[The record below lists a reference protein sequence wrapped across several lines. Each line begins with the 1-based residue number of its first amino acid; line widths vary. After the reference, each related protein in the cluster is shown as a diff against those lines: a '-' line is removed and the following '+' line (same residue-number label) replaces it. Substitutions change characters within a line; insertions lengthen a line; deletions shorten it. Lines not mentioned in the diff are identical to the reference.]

1 MSLAPGLYDQ
11 PLTQRIAADLA
22 ELASELLETA
32 RIDPS
37 RSAELFSRVFQ
48 ERLVR
53 VLESVGGEN
62 PRDRVERQLALINGL
77 LDQIGEA
84 ANGVVEDGDK
94 LHSSAAMLEA
104 ILAPTEPPKRPRRPP
119 APGLPLSESSL
130 LVNGHRDLSVGPE
143 IKKEIQSAD
152 RVDLLCSFLKW
163 SGFRLVEDELRA
175 LCARRAPGA
184 PSPLRV
190 LTTAYMSATERRALD
205 ELEAMGAEVKVSYDT
220 ERTRLHAKAW
230 QFHRA
235 SGFSTALI
243 GSSNLSHAAMLD
255 GVEWN
260 VRVSQIDNPAILEKF
275 AATFEQYWAD
285 RTFAPYDPA
294 QFTQAV
300 KRTRHQQL
308 APFLK
313 LDVEPRPH
321 QREIL
326 DALATERS
334 RGHHRNLVVAATGTG
349 KTIVAALDYERLRAT
364 HPRLLFVAHRREILD
379 QSLSTFQVVCKD
391 PSLERLHSGDTP
403 LEYERVFASVQSL
416 HEDRLAEI
424 PPDHFDVLIVDE
436 FHHAAAGTYER
447 LLEHF
452 RPKVL
457 LGLTATPERADGK
470 SILHHFD
477 DRIAYE
483 LRLWK
488 ALDQDLLSPFQ
499 YFGVGG
505 APDLRADRLW
515 SGGRYKTRELS
526 NIYTADH
533 LFAKRVLQETAAK
546 VTDVHQMRGLGFC
559 VDIAHAE
566 FMAQQFNEHGIAAEA
581 VSANTART
589 DRAAALRRLEAGDLN
604 ILFSV
609 DLFNEGVDLPNVDTL
624 LFLRPTESATVFL
637 QQLGRGLR
645 RARNK
650 ACCTVLDFI
659 GGVHRKFRFDA
670 RFRALLGGTR
680 KSIQRDIDEGFPRLP
695 SGCSIQLDRVAKET
709 VLENIRQAVGRG
721 RSHLIED
728 LRALGPGTTL
738 QRFLHEGGYDLED
751 VYDGRGS
758 FSSLR
763 RQAGFETR
771 EATKE
776 DQVIERAFDRMLHI
790 DDFERLDAFTELLAG
805 PDLHA
810 DDTDA
815 YQRLLF
821 VLLRGQGG
829 RLDQMQP
836 TWDRLWRHD
845 WLRTELRRLLGVLVD
860 RTRRATLAGAH
871 GPLRIHATYT
881 RFEVM
886 AAFDQR
892 AKSGAVKK
900 IQTGV
905 YPVPERRTDLFFV
918 TLEKSEQGF
927 TATTMYRDYPLSEQR
942 FHWESQSTCHE
953 GTPTGRRYL
962 TLGHGE
968 DTGLLFVRQRQKDD
982 RGVAMPYVNLG
993 PVRYA
998 GHTGARPMQ
1007 IEWELDEPMPADL
1020 YQEAKLAA
1028 G

>member
-1 MSLAPGLYDQ
+1 VSLAPGLYDQ
-11 PLTQRIAADLA
+11 PLTRRLAADLA
-22 ELASELLETA
+22 ELASELLATSP
-32 RIDPS
+32 IDPS

-48 ERLVR
+48 ERLIR
-53 VLESVGGEN
+53 VLESVRGEK
-62 PRDRVERQLALINGL
+62 PRERVERQLALINGL
-77 LDQIGEA
+77 LDRIGEA
-84 ANGVVEDGDK
+84 AEGVVEDGDK
-94 LHSSAAMLEA
+94 LDPSGAMLEA
-104 ILAPTEPPKRPRRPP
+104 ILAPTAPPKSPRRPP

-163 SGFRLVEDELRA
+163 SGFRLVEEELRA
-175 LCARRAPGA
+175 LCARREPGA

-205 ELEAMGAEVKVSYDT
+205 ELQAMGAEVKVSYDT

-260 VRVSQIDNPAILEKF
+260 VRVSQVDNPAILEKF
-275 AATFEQYWAD
+275 AATFEQYWSD
-285 RTFAPYDPA
+285 QTFAPYDPA

-326 DALATERS
+326 AALATERS

-349 KTIVAALDYERLRAT
+349 KTIVAALDYARLRET
-364 HPRLLFVAHRREILD
+364 HPRMLFVAHRREILD

-391 PSLERLHSGDTP
+391 PSFERLHSGDTP
-403 LEYERVFASVQSL
+403 MEYERVFASVQSL
-416 HEDRLAEI
+416 GEERLETLR
-424 PPDHFDVLIVDE
+424 PDHFDVLIVDE

-457 LGLTATPERADGK
+457 LGLTATPERADGR
-470 SILHHFD
+470 SVLHHFD
-477 DRIAYE
+477 DRVAYE

-505 APDLRADRLW
+505 APDLSAERLW
-515 SGGRYKTRELS
+515 SGGRYKTRDLS

-533 LFAKRVLQETAAK
+533 LFAKRILQETAAK
-546 VTDVHQMRGLGFC
+546 VTDVHRMRALGFC

-566 FMAQQFNEHGIAAEA
+566 FMAQQFNAHGIPAEA
-581 VSANTART
+581 VSTNTSRA
-589 DRAAALRRLEAGDLN
+589 DRAGALQRLAAGDLN
-604 ILFSV
+604 ILFRV

-645 RARNK
+645 RARDK

-659 GGVHRKFRFDA
+659 GGAHRKFRFDI

-695 SGCSIQLDRVAKET
+695 SGCSIQLDRMATET
-709 VLENIRQAVGRG
+709 VLENIRQAIGHG
-721 RSHLIED
+721 RSHLVED
-728 LRALGPGTTL
+728 LRALGPETSL

-751 VYDGRGS
+751 VYDTRGS

-763 RQAGFETR
+763 RQAGFETHT
-771 EATKE
+771 ATKADE
-776 DQVIERAFDRMLHI
+776 VIERAFDRILHL
-790 DDFERLDAFTELLAG
+790 DDFERLDALQDLLAR
-805 PDLHA
+805 PELRA
-810 DDTDA
+810 DDTDV

-821 VLLRGQGG
+821 VLLRGRAG
-829 RLDQMQP
+829 RFGDMQS
-836 TWDRLWRHD
+836 TWDRLWTHD
-845 WLRTELRRLLGVLVD
+845 WLRTELRQLLDVLAD
-860 RTRRATLAGAH
+860 RTRRATVAGTH
-871 GPLRIHATYT
+871 GPLRVHATYT
-881 RFEVM
+881 RFEVL

-892 AKSGAVKK
+892 TKTGGVKT

-905 YPVPERRTDLFFV
+905 YAIPEHRTDLFFV

-927 TATTMYRDYPLSEQR
+927 TATTMYRDYPLSERR
-942 FHWESQSTCHE
+942 FHWESQSTCHD

-968 DTGLLFVRQRQKDD
+968 NTGLLFVRQR
-982 RGVAMPYVNLG
+982 
-993 PVRYA
+993 
-998 GHTGARPMQ
+998 
-1007 IEWELDEPMPADL
+1007 
-1020 YQEAKLAA
+1020 
-1028 G
+1028 